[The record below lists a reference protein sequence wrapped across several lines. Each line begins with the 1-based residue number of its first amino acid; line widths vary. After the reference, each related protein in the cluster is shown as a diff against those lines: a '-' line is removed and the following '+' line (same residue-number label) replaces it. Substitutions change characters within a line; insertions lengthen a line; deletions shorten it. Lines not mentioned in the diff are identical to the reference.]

1 MPEHYSFYYLNEAGA
16 SITFVSMQC
25 DSDEAAKVWLPQ
37 FKPAACVRTEVWSGR
52 RLVTQTNATKIS
64 RTIPPTQELR
74 PDH

>member
-16 SITFVSMQC
+16 SVTFVSMQC

-37 FKPAACVRTEVWSGR
+37 FKPATCVHTELWSGK
-52 RLVTQTNATKIS
+52 RLVSETDDMTVS
-64 RTIPPTQELR
+64 RTHTKELR